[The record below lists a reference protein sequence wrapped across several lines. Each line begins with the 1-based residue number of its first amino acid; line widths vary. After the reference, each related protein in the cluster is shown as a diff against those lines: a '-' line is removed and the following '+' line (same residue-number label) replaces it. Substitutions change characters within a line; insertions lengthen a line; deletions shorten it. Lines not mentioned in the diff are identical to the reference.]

1 MCIYSVRKGRKHIA
15 HCHYSTVRCRNEELV
30 SVCRIYSYVTFSFA
44 KWWSTIIAIVHAKK
58 PNISWLLRFQFVS
71 PNISIQLI
79 IIIQFLDVQLR
90 IYLFIM
96 NEYIGA
102 RTELVHQITERM
114 PRFVTIAI
122 FLVNHDRQTH

>member
-1 MCIYSVRKGRKHIA
+1 M
-15 HCHYSTVRCRNEELV
+15 
-30 SVCRIYSYVTFSFA
+30 
-44 KWWSTIIAIVHAKK
+44 
-58 PNISWLLRFQFVS
+58 S